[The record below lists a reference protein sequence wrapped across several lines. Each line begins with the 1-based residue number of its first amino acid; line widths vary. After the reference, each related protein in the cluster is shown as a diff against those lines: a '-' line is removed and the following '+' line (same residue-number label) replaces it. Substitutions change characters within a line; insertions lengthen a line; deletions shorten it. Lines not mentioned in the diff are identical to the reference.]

1 MASRGEKTA
10 RYETLILAIVLAI
23 GAAFLV
29 SFARGLGTRTE
40 TPAEDVRP
48 DADAPANLDERRVG
62 RVEVLNGTRVA
73 GIARVAT
80 QQLRDAGFDVV
91 HFGNADGIDADSSV
105 VYSRISNDEIAKA
118 AAAAL
123 GITRVVLQP
132 DTSLYV
138 DASVVLGADWRPVN
152 STRAR

>member
-1 MASRGEKTA
+1 MAGRGEKTA

-40 TPAEDVRP
+40 TPEDVLP

-62 RVEVLNGTRVA
+62 RVEVLNATRVA
-73 GIARVAT
+73 GIARDAT

-91 HFGNADGIDADSSV
+91 HFGNADGIGADSSV
-105 VYSRISNDEIAKA
+105 VYGRISNDEIAKA

-132 DTSLYV
+132 DTTLYV